1 MELYIEKEFFER
13 FNDELH
19 SDFKARGKIVL
30 TTLLKT
36 YGDVNLF
43 INYALNTPAELNQ
56 FNIDFFEVIPPNSPI
71 TPIKSLKEHFFE
83 YSKCE
88 QTLIFS
94 IKDEDWFGEAE
105 KKGAL
110 CFSYQNYQK
119 KIESII
125 TICDNLKVDL
135 SENFIGWDY
144 FRELKS
150 IPKNKIIINDGYIFA
165 ENSGNKPIEENII
178 PLLKNVINQNLETK
192 VDFFTNYLNFKKE
205 SERFDIEKIKKKL
218 LNVFNNDYKLA
229 FEYIQHH
236 KHDRILYSNFFL
248 MGCGVGF
255 NFNTRSKSNSVIAVD
270 SIFDKFNYKR
280 INNHLADLGKSKIKS
295 AIV

>member
-19 SDFKARGKIVL
+19 SDFKARGKIAL

-178 PLLKNVINQNLETK
+178 PLLKNVIYQNLETK

-255 NFNTRSKSNSVIAVD
+255 NFNTRSKSNSLIAVD

-280 INNHLADLGKSKIKS
+280 INNHLADLGKNKIKS